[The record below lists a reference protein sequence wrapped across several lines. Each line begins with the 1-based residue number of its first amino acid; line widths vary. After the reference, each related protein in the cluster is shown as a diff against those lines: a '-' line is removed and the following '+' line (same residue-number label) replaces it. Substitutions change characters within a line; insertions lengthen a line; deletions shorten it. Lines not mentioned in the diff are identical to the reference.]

1 MAFPPTAFSIRE
13 YALKMRGKDL
23 TRRSWPFSEK
33 VKEEVAEAL
42 LPPISVAKF
51 RWWSQELQIL
61 KSNKV
66 VEDSKVDKICPVCG
80 VFVTATVNAMSA
92 HIDGCLAPTTK
103 EKRKNKAGGGGA
115 AAFLKA
121 KSRPPKKRSIAEI
134 FAVAP
139 PVETM
144 TMIHD
149 CEGEKVSGK
158 QRNGDKIKAT
168 SLATTLVSAMKTMKA
183 NNNNNNKNKEFGHEQ
198 LCKKGHRNHKGVLV
212 CCKKPCFKRL
222 SRQKMQ
228 KPVKKSNVVAK
239 QQRAVPPIR
248 SILKHSVT
256 NSSSTNFKCSD
267 QVINNGSRKSDRR
280 VSFSDKKDV
289 LGPSTTCV
297 QTGGSP
303 FQDSEGNTNSGESNT
318 GVDSMEVGINND
330 RSHPCWDGVNHSAEK
345 SISVNRVIPHENSLH
360 LFDHPQKLPSVH
372 SAIPSLLAAQEERQ
386 YGHDAHSF
394 CGKSVDYLITPMN
407 GVAALS
413 ENAAGRFLNLAESS
427 AKDTRSSLPN
437 WEQSMVAY
445 KEKGVNDGFF
455 CLPLNSK
462 GELIQLNSGLIN
474 GFDQMNDTSNTMVCS
489 SRIPGCGLVLPRSA
503 RDCFIDN
510 QKLLV
515 DTELTGNQL
524 SLFPLHSNM
533 QENQRYLSAG
543 FDVTE
548 TGISR
553 TADIRLQNSER
564 GTECGRFFHSN
575 LMDPPFNPENSSS
588 LLPNPARQTMRLMG
602 KDVAVGGNGKKV
614 VEPEVINFWKN
625 TSLFENCLT
634 NSIQENPMRKRN
646 YLEDTLFYPA
656 GFHSN
661 QVAQRSLLP
670 NAPQGRY
677 PHPRVD
683 RKNSIMYHRSDSVI
697 NLNER
702 FNNIHSFSP
711 LPTDQ
716 AFNMALNFEAPFFS
730 GSQAVRLSAQPSTFS
745 TSFELGF
752 NQNNLHPA
760 ELGNINFP
768 FLQPADESHVQHPR
782 FHSSKSLPPWML
794 HGHKREDVPTASSKL
809 ADINGYYYPF
819 IASGADVRISPSAH
833 QLNEA
838 GYPRS
843 TTPSHLQMKNIPVST
858 SFHQPISISPRV
870 HSPSIRTSY
879 EDRLKFKS
887 LEMNNAGV
895 LPRWTQ
901 RKLIDDV
908 QSNPRTAAKIIAN
921 WDKAVNSAG
930 NMSNM
935 SQTDGIV
942 NEAPKGECMARRGPI
957 KLTAGAKH
965 ILKPSQRMDL
975 EYNKPTYS
983 TVPSAGLA
991 QCVSLVE
998 SQKKSTKVY
1007 SF

>member
-183 NNNNNNKNKEFGHEQ
+183 NNNNNNKN
-198 LCKKGHRNHKGVLV
+198 KKGHRNHKGVLV

>member
-1 MAFPPTAFSIRE
+1 MAFPPSAFSIRE
-13 YALKMRGKDL
+13 YALNMRGKDL

-66 VEDSKVDKICPVCG
+66 VEDMEVEKTCPVCG

-92 HIDGCLAPTTK
+92 HIHSCLAPTTK

-115 AAFLKA
+115 AAAAGFLKA

-144 TMIHD
+144 IMIND

-158 QRNGDKIKAT
+158 QRNGDKLKAT
-168 SLATTLVSAMKTMKA
+168 SLARTLVSAMKTTKA
-183 NNNNNNKNKEFGHEQ
+183 NNNYKNKEFGHEQ
-198 LCKKGHRNHKGVLV
+198 LCKKGHRNHKDVSV
-212 CCKKPCFKRL
+212 CCKKPCFKRV
-222 SRQKMQ
+222 SRQEMQ
-228 KPVKKSNVVAK
+228 KPVRKSNVVAK

-248 SILKHSVT
+248 SILKPSVT
-256 NSSSTNFKCSD
+256 NSSSTNFNCSD

-280 VSFSDKKDV
+280 VSFSDKNDV

-303 FQDSEGNTNSGESNT
+303 FEDSEGNTNSGESNK
-318 GVDSMEVGINND
+318 GVDSMEVGINDD

-345 SISVNRVIPHENSLH
+345 SISHENSLH

-372 SAIPSLLAAQEERQ
+372 SAIPALLAAQEERQ
-386 YGHDAHSF
+386 YGHEAHSF
-394 CGKSVDYLITPMN
+394 CGKSVDYLINPMN

-413 ENAAGRFLNLAESS
+413 ENAAGGRFLNLAESS
-427 AKDTRSSLPN
+427 AKDTRSSVPN
-437 WEQSMVAY
+437 WEQSTVAY

-474 GFDQMNDTSNTMVCS
+474 GFDQMNETSNTMVCS
-489 SRIPGCGLVLPRSA
+489 SRIPVCGLVLPRSA

-510 QKLLV
+510 EKLLV
-515 DTELTGNQL
+515 ETELTGNQL

-548 TGISR
+548 PGISR

-564 GTECGRFFHSN
+564 GTESGRFFHSN

-602 KDVAVGGNGKKV
+602 KDVAVV

-625 TSLFENCLT
+625 TTLFEDCLT

-646 YLEDTLFYPA
+646 FLEDTVFYPA

-677 PHPRVD
+677 PDPRVD

-716 AFNMALNFEAPFFS
+716 AFDMAPNFEAPFFS

-768 FLQPADESHVQHPR
+768 FLQPADENHVQHPR

-794 HGHKREDVPTASSKL
+794 HGHKREDMPTASSKL

-819 IASGADVRISPSAH
+819 IASGADVLISPPSH
-833 QLNEA
+833 HRNEA
-838 GYPRS
+838 AYPCS
-843 TTPSHLQMKNIPVST
+843 TMPSHLQMKNIPVST

-895 LPRWTQ
+895 LPRWT
-901 RKLIDDV
+901 RGELINDV
-908 QSNPRTAAKIIAN
+908 QSNPGTTAKIIAN
-921 WDKAVNSAG
+921 WDNAVNSAG

-942 NEAPKGECMARRGPI
+942 NESPKVECMARTGPI

-965 ILKPSQRMDL
+965 ILKPSQSMDF

-991 QCVSLVE
+991 QCVRLVE